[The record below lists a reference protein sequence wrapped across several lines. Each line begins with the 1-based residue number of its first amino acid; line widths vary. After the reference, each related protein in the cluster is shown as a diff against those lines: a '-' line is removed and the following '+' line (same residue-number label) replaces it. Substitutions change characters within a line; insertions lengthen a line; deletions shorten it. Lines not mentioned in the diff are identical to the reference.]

1 MRRSRELGPSRR
13 RFETCSSFSAAAQV
27 GFLEDPKRS
36 LGVKPGRI
44 GPLHMAEV

>member
-1 MRRSRELGPSRR
+1 MWRSRELGPSRR
-13 RFETCSSFSAAAQV
+13 RFATCSSFLLQPRI

>member
-1 MRRSRELGPSRR
+1 MRGSRELGSSRR
-13 RFETCSSFSAAAQV
+13 RSVTVLVLSAAAQV